1 MKARNIG
8 AGSDGVS
15 ATVGVAPTDASA
27 HARHELDALRKLG
40 AQGFDPAC
48 FHYLT
53 RLADRAMNQHG
64 RVKQLIEARLTLE
77 LTAFRGRFERA
88 RHDAKRVMDAVDRL
102 DPELATRLERL
113 YATGDFKALERAIT
127 AIKAGD
133 HETPL
138 AALVRQLAQA
148 TGQADI
154 FSAEDEGG
162 ASGELKTMRY
172 FRTTWSTLSVKKQ
185 LAKAFEQPPPNAGP
199 INSHSLVLRSL
210 AIMQDISPDYL
221 NRFTS
226 YVDTLLRLDQ
236 HGESRRAGSRRA
248 VAEKADIPTGRC
260 RSGGGR

>member
-1 MKARNIG
+1 MNARNIG

-15 ATVGVAPTDASA
+15 AAVGVAPTDASVR
-27 HARHELDALRKLG
+27 ARHELDTLRKVG
-40 AQGFDPAC
+40 AQGFDPAR

-64 RVKQLIEARLTLE
+64 SVKQLVEARLMLE
-77 LTAFRGRFERA
+77 LMAFRGRFERA
-88 RHDAKRVMDAVDRL
+88 RHDARRVMDAVDRL

-113 YATGDFKALERAIT
+113 YATGDFKAIERAIT
-127 AIKAGD
+127 AIKASD

-148 TGQADI
+148 TGQADF

-172 FRTTWSTLSVKKQ
+172 FRTTWSSLSVKKQ

-210 AIMQDISPDYL
+210 AMMQDISPDYL
-221 NRFTS
+221 NRFTT

-248 VAEKADIPTGRC
+248 ATEKADVTPRKR
-260 RSGGGR
+260 RSGGAR